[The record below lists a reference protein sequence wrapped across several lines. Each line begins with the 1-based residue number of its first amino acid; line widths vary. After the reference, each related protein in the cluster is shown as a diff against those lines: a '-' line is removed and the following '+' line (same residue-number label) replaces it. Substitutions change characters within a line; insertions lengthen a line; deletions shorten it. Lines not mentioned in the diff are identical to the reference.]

1 MTSLRVGYIHHRR
14 WTAGSVHCSPRG
26 TARRGRRFAFSFCG
40 SLFEGGWRE
49 GGPHGGSAKLR
60 PVWELGDQIEHEF
73 GGVASD
79 AAAFRLGAEGQC
91 RPASGASERVQQL
104 RDHQRA
110 DENKTSRSCQAKKA
124 KWQQRGLEEEAAFR
138 ARLRN
143 PTTRSVSNVPRR
155 LRAISLGTNITVQN
169 WSRESLKGTVMID
182 FPHSEEGSRKLLNRA
197 AVVALI
203 LLVGAWFAFSWFQ
216 GSKQHLA
223 TPSTGSGVGNAVPAQ
238 SQSTSIAAQE
248 NSEGG
253 EAAKQNPVAQEVAKQ
268 NAGGE
273 EVAKQNPAGGGEAA
287 KQNPGIEEH
296 ASDAHASVIN
306 TSKPINIDDAQRA
319 TLRAIFA
326 SGHPPT
332 VERPY
337 FELMI
342 GASVA
347 EQTPLADLPPEVP
360 KALNGFSGDKYVI
373 AGDELVIVDQHSRR
387 VAAIIGGVK

>member
-1 MTSLRVGYIHHRR
+1 
-14 WTAGSVHCSPRG
+14 
-26 TARRGRRFAFSFCG
+26 
-40 SLFEGGWRE
+40 
-49 GGPHGGSAKLR
+49 
-60 PVWELGDQIEHEF
+60 
-73 GGVASD
+73 
-79 AAAFRLGAEGQC
+79 
-91 RPASGASERVQQL
+91 
-104 RDHQRA
+104 
-110 DENKTSRSCQAKKA
+110 
-124 KWQQRGLEEEAAFR
+124 
-138 ARLRN
+138 
-143 PTTRSVSNVPRR
+143 
-155 LRAISLGTNITVQN
+155 
-169 WSRESLKGTVMID
+169 MID